1 MIASE
6 KRHPGRGGKFCDA
19 AVDIERMV
27 REGLWEEVTFEQRPA
42 WSKGMSY
49 EMIQEEDVFRQN
61 VGDTI
66 DRFSNFEYVNLDSWS

>member
-27 REGLWEEVTFEQRPA
+27 REGLWEEVTFEQRLDA
-42 WSKGMSY
+42 FKGVRVL
-49 EMIQEEDVFRQN
+49 ELGEEQVPR
-61 VGDTI
+61 
-66 DRFSNFEYVNLDSWS
+66 L

>member
-1 MIASE
+1 
-6 KRHPGRGGKFCDA
+6 
-19 AVDIERMV
+19 
-27 REGLWEEVTFEQRPA
+27 
-42 WSKGMSY
+42 MSY